1 MNINLLKMINE
12 YVEEGDFT
20 GEISDNDIMIAEE
33 TLKLIFPKEYK
44 DFVRMYGS
52 GGIAGVEVHGVEGS
66 EYASVV
72 ENTVRYRKLGLP
84 TKYVV
89 IENVDEFVY
98 CLNTEEDHIV
108 VRWDD
113 VSKSEM
119 KRYNSFDEYLEDS
132 FLEAIDNID

>member
-1 MNINLLKMINE
+1 VNINLLKMINE